1 MEEEGEWKG
10 AVGTLGVNET
20 GLYVYCESDYMTIN
34 ISQNS
39 ELNTKVNCNVCE
51 LKIIPQKS

>member
-39 ELNTKVNCNVCE
+39 EEKKT
-51 LKIIPQKS
+51 